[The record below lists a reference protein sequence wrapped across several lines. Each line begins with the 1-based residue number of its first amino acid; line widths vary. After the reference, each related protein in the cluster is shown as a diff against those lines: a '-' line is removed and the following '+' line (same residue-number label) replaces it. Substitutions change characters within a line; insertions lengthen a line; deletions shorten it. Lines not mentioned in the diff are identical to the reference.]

1 MRVPYPNQGVWF
13 LPSKGKAPARVLWA
27 IRDGRERSSVRSA
40 AHVELGEVPGSR
52 ELDLMSTAG
61 CLVIASNEDPMK
73 TSGTIRSIYAGQSM
87 RSRRGRRVAVVCRTR
102 GSGDDGG
109 SGRSGVLRCGCGCV
123 RERVAEAENM
133 GRRIV

>member
-13 LPSKGKAPARVLWA
+13 LPSKGKAPARVLRA

-87 RSRRGRRVAVVCRTR
+87 RSRRGRRAAAVCTVELEGVVMVVVVVEVECCDVDVYGRGWQKQRTW
-102 GSGDDGG
+102 D
-109 SGRSGVLRCGCGCV
+109 
-123 RERVAEAENM
+123 E
-133 GRRIV
+133 

>member
-13 LPSKGKAPARVLWA
+13 LPSKGKAPARVLRA

-73 TSGTIRSIYAGQSM
+73 MSGTIRSIYAGQSM
-87 RSRRGRRVAVVCRTR
+87 QSRRGRRAAAVCRTR
-102 GSGDDGG
+102 GSGDGGG
-109 SGRSGVLRCGCGCV
+109 SSRSGVLRCGCV

-133 GRRIV
+133 GRIV

>member
-61 CLVIASNEDPMK
+61 GLVIASNEDPMK

-102 GSGDDGG
+102 GSGGDDGG
-109 SGRSGVLRCGCGCV
+109 SSRSGVLRCGCV
-123 RERVAEAENM
+123 RERVAAAENM

>member
-102 GSGDDGG
+102 GSGDDDGG
-109 SGRSGVLRCGCGCV
+109 SSRSGVLRCGCV